1 MVKQPTEQ
9 ESLAKQVSRPLFL
22 GMTGLNSLLI
32 ILLAWACYPPAQRAG
47 MTGWLILG
55 VLLLFALCEN
65 TVFFLLRHISRTYLY
80 PLSEASEIAALAAAG
95 DLTRSTSRIPPT
107 SRETEILLQAVNEMG
122 THSSSCLLKL
132 EQMLTKLADGDLT
145 IQVDCPQVS
154 ECNGV
159 CCAAEETAQKLRGS
173 VGAVRTAL
181 EQLFGPLDS
190 LEQNA
195 LGLAGQQENGSGNEL
210 LRALTSLTAQLRQ
223 RADSAANVSSSA
235 DILRQKLV
243 RFDLQQRELEQAV
256 ERINECACE
265 AGKFVKDMETASFQC
280 SVLAR
285 TAYVEAAGAGVNGKG
300 IAIVASELRILASR
314 SAQAAQDASAFVSEM
329 RQTIREGAGLAAEV
343 SKELQNISA
352 AGSDVCQKAAYAA
365 QEAVQAKDLQEAV
378 RQANRLDAWYAESQK
393 HAGRMVQSVQSL
405 KSRINKLRAA
415 LQAFRLT

>member
-1 MVKQPTEQ
+1 MVNQPTEQ
-9 ESLAKQVSRPLFL
+9 ESLVKQISRPLFL
-22 GMTGLNSLLI
+22 GTTGLNSLLI
-32 ILLAWACYPPAQRAG
+32 ILLAWALYPSAQRAG
-47 MTGWLILG
+47 ITGWLILG
-55 VLLLFALCEN
+55 VLLLFALCECA
-65 TVFFLLRHISRTYLY
+65 VVFLLRYVSKTYLH

-154 ECNGV
+154 ECSGV
-159 CCAAEETAQKLRGS
+159 CSAAEETAQKLRGS

-190 LEQNA
+190 LEQDA

-210 LRALTSLTAQLRQ
+210 LCALTSLTAQLRQ
-223 RADSAANVSSSA
+223 RAGSAAHVSSSA
-235 DILRQKLV
+235 DALRQRLV
-243 RFDLQQRELEQAV
+243 RFDLQLRELEQAV
-256 ERINECACE
+256 KRISECASE
-265 AGKFVKDMETASFQC
+265 AGKFVKDMEAASYQC

-329 RQTIREGAGLAAEV
+329 RQTIREGASLAAEV
-343 SKELQNISA
+343 SKELQNVSA

-365 QEAVQAKDLQEAV
+365 QEAVQTKDLQEAV
-378 RQANRLDAWYAESQK
+378 RQANRLDAWYAESQT
-393 HAGRMVQSVQSL
+393 HAGRMIQSVQSL
-405 KSRINKLRAA
+405 KSRLNKLRAA